1 MDIKI
6 IIDKNKS
13 EEILIYAREK
23 TELIE
28 EIEKI
33 VLQSNKE
40 LVGYKDNEAKKPNLF
55 NVNCFISESNKVFA
69 LTDEKLQVK
78 LRLYQLE
85 EILDESFIKIN
96 QSCIANIRQIEKV
109 QGTFSGAISVIFKN
123 GYKDYISRRNLKNVK
138 ERLGIKL

>member
-40 LVGYKDNEAKKPNLF
+40 LVGYKDNEAKKLNLF